1 MNERILIV
9 DDHPAICS
17 TMMDIL
23 INEGFEVQVARNG
36 KDAINIYNDNE
47 FEFVLLDM
55 QMPDIKGIDAYKEM
69 IKSRKKHANFIIIS
83 AFSTPDLE
91 KQASELGC
99 MAFLHKPIRAEEV
112 IKIIRAKSSTSILI
126 HISNE
131 RFRNIITTQLERDNY
146 AFEIAANFDET
157 LIRIRQIDYNFL
169 IIDEDSLSDEQER
182 IKSSLKLL
190 KSNTR
195 IISLNEDEPI
205 LNMNDQFEN
214 NLNLIKFPDQ

>member
-55 QMPDIKGIDAYKEM
+55 QMPGIKGIEAYKEM
-69 IKSRKKHANFIIIS
+69 LKSRKKNANFIIIS

-91 KQASELGC
+91 KQAYELGC
-99 MAFLHKPIRAEEV
+99 IAFLHKPIRAEEI

-131 RFRNIITTQLERDNY
+131 RFRNTITTQLERDNY
-146 AFEIAANFDET
+146 AFEIATNFDET

-190 KSNTR
+190 KSNTQ
-195 IISLNEDEPI
+195 IISLNEDEPV

-214 NLNLIKFPDQ
+214 NQNLIKFPDQ

>member
-1 MNERILIV
+1 MSSNLYYWICRCPTSKESTLIRK
-9 DDHPAICS
+9 
-17 TMMDIL
+17 ML
-23 INEGFEVQVARNG
+23 
-36 KDAINIYNDNE
+36 
-47 FEFVLLDM
+47 
-55 QMPDIKGIDAYKEM
+55 
-69 IKSRKKHANFIIIS
+69 KSRKKNGNFIIIS
-83 AFSTPDLE
+83 AFSTPIWRNKHPNWAVWLFFTN
-91 KQASELGC
+91 QSEQR
-99 MAFLHKPIRAEEV
+99 KV
-112 IKIIRAKSSTSILI
+112 IKIIRAKSTLILI

-146 AFEIAANFDET
+146 AFEIATNFDET

-205 LNMNDQFEN
+205 LNMNDQFE
-214 NLNLIKFPDQ
+214 K